1 MGRTMRNILLQCRA
15 VIREAH
21 ATVLEKKK
29 S

>member
-1 MGRTMRNILLQCRA
+1 MGRTMRNILLQWGA